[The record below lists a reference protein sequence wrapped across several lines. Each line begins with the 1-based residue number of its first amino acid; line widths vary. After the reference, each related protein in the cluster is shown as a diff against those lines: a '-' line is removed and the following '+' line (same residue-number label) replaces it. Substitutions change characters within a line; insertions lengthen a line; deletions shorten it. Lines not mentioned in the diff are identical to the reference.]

1 MCQLCVK
8 KHMKN
13 LIWTALAIITVF
25 SSCKNDQKTTKKIVP
40 ERVQPIEIGY
50 SFEKSNKWFNA
61 NKQSGKNLKLVMAL
75 NRMDESNLVKADS
88 ILIPTDFSGDI
99 AYYMPFPLKV
109 SSLEEINK
117 IILFSYKTQSF
128 AAYENGVLT
137 YVGPT
142 SLGREKD
149 KTPTGLFFTNWKAEQ
164 TTSTFNDEWELK
176 WNFNIANKLGIG
188 FHQYELP
195 GYPASH
201 SCLRLLESDAKLL
214 YSWADQWVLENDQKV
229 KLKGTPVIVFGEY
242 DFEGAKP
249 WLQLKEN
256 PDALKISE
264 SEINDLIEPYLVKIK
279 EAQTKRE
286 NSKV

>member
-1 MCQLCVK
+1 MCQLCIK
-8 KHMKN
+8 KEMKN
-13 LIWTALAIITVF
+13 LIWTALALITVF
-25 SSCKNDQKTTKKIVP
+25 TSCKNEKETTKKVVP
-40 ERVQPIEIGY
+40 ERIQPIEIGY
-50 SFEKSNKWFNA
+50 NFEKSNTWFNA
-61 NKQSGKNLKLVMAL
+61 NKQSGNNLKLVMAL

-88 ILIPTDFSGDI
+88 ILIPKDFSGDI
-99 AYYMPFPLKV
+99 AYYMPFPLEV

-142 SLGREKD
+142 SMGREKD
-149 KTPTGLFFTNWKAEQ
+149 KTPTGLFFTNWKAEE

-176 WNFNIANKLGIG
+176 WNFNIANKLGVG

-229 KLKGTPVIVFGEY
+229 KLKGTPVVVFGDY
-242 DFEGAKP
+242 DFKAPKP
-249 WLQLKEN
+249 WLQLKAN
-256 PDALKISE
+256 PDALKISQ
-264 SEINDLIEPYLVKIK
+264 SEINDLIAPYLAKIK

>member
-8 KHMKN
+8 KQMKN
-13 LIWTALAIITVF
+13 LIWAALVILTVF
-25 SSCKNDQKTTKKIVP
+25 SSCKNDQKKIVL

-50 SFEKSNKWFNA
+50 NLKKSNKWFNA
-61 NKQSGKNLKLVMAL
+61 NKQNGENLKLVMAL

-88 ILIPTDFSGDI
+88 ILIPMDFSGDI
-99 AYYMPFPLKV
+99 AFYMPFPLKV

-128 AAYENGVLT
+128 AAYENGILT

-142 SLGREKD
+142 SMGREND

-201 SCLRLLESDAKLL
+201 SCLRLLERDAKLF

-229 KLKGTPVIVFGEY
+229 KLKGTPVVVFGEY
-242 DFEGAKP
+242 DFKGAEP
-249 WLQLKEN
+249 WLKLKEN

-264 SEINDLIEPYLVKIK
+264 TEINDLIATYLVKIK
-279 EAQTKRE
+279 EAQTKRR
-286 NSKV
+286 NSKVY

>member
-13 LIWTALAIITVF
+13 LIWTAIAIITVF

-99 AYYMPFPLKV
+99 AYYMPFPLEV

-214 YSWADQWVLENDQKV
+214 YSLADQWVLENDQKV

>member
-61 NKQSGKNLKLVMAL
+61 NQQSGKNLKLVMAL

-264 SEINDLIEPYLVKIK
+264 SEINDLIEPYLVKVK

>member
-13 LIWTALAIITVF
+13 LIWTAIAIITVF

>member
-99 AYYMPFPLKV
+99 AYYMPFPLEV

>member
-61 NKQSGKNLKLVMAL
+61 NQQSGKNLKLVMAL

>member
-13 LIWTALAIITVF
+13 LIWTAIAIITVF

-99 AYYMPFPLKV
+99 AYYMPFPLEV